1 MLANIRSNAMGGM
14 DFDMFVM
21 LPGNMVLDSQAL
33 LQAVEVCKLFKYTGC
48 ILFSSE
54 RRHNYSSQRQL

>member
-1 MLANIRSNAMGGM
+1 MGGV

-33 LQAVEVCKLFKYTGC
+33 LQAVEVCKLFTRYSGC
-48 ILFSSE
+48 ILVSRE
-54 RRHNYSSQRQL
+54 RRRNARDTYSFNCPVFLP